1 MNKVVWL
8 ARLLYNRKRMT
19 LAEIREA
26 WRDEDDHGLPMA
38 ASTFYANRRK
48 LEYTYHLDMACHGGM
63 YELVMPKNNRAQQ
76 LLHSLLADTEAGNAE
91 AHNLRSVAGSAW
103 LPLVSEAIDQQVKLR
118 MHYAPFDK
126 PAYDTVL
133 SPLTM
138 RISEGRFYLV
148 GMSSRHGTIRNF
160 ASDRIKQ
167 LTCLG
172 EHFTRPADFDAATYF
187 AHSIGGYG
195 GNKWQART
203 VRVAVTYRV
212 AAYLRSKPLHHSQ
225 QEAGNEHAAVDGR
238 PMFDMHVAL
247 TPDFVSLLLSYGA
260 ELEVLAPES
269 LRRLMLRKAHA
280 LQALYATPH
289 STDAVLPA

>member
-38 ASTFYANRRK
+38 ASTFYTNRRK
-48 LEYTYHLDMACHGGM
+48 LEYTYHLRLACHGGL
-63 YELVMPKNNRAQQ
+63 YELVVPQNNHAQQ
-76 LLHSLLADTEAGNAE
+76 LLHSLLSDTETGSPE
-91 AHNLRSVAGSAW
+91 ADSLRAVAGAAW
-103 LPLVSEAIDQQVKLR
+103 LPLVSEAIDQQVQLR

-148 GMSSRHGTIRNF
+148 GVSSHHGAIRNF

-172 EHFTRPADFDAATYF
+172 EHFTRPADFDAAAYF

-195 GNKWQART
+195 GNEWKARP
-203 VRVAVTYRV
+203 VRVAVTHRV

-225 QEAGNEHAAVDGR
+225 QEVSNERSEAAAR
-238 PMFDMHVAL
+238 PLFDMHVAL

-289 STDAVLPA
+289 NADAVHNA